1 MASYTAPHK
10 NEKTRLKV
18 ENARLHKTRQKKPLM
33 QDDTRNGI
41 LNGAI
46 PSAISDTGATSTSGK
61 GGHPFRV
68 SNHPSDKV
76 FHLPTG
82 GTAKASVKAKLMHEL
97 SETETEVDIFPG
109 LTNTLLST
117 GKLVEGG
124 YFSVYDKNELNI
136 YDGRKTKIII
146 TEEAVLK
153 GYRCPREK
161 LWRIPLVADVQNEN
175 TDTLL
180 LKSKDRLQSLNTH

>member
-10 NEKTRLKV
+10 NTKTRLKV

-33 QDDTRNGI
+33 QDEIRTMI
-41 LNGAI
+41 LNGKI
-46 PSAISDTGATSTSGK
+46 PSAISDTGATSTAGK
-61 GGHPFRV
+61 GEHPFKL
-68 SNHPSDKV
+68 SIHPSDKV

-82 GTAKASVKAKLMHEL
+82 GTARASVKAKLMHEL
-97 SETETEVDIFPG
+97 GEPETEVDIVPV

-117 GKLVEGG
+117 GKLVEVG
-124 YFSVYDKNELNI
+124 YFAVYDKNEVNI
-136 YDGRKTKIII
+136 YNGIKAKIII

-161 LWRIPLVADVQNEN
+161 LWRIPLVAYVQN
-175 TDTLL
+175 
-180 LKSKDRLQSLNTH
+180 